1 MIVFVF
7 ILLYSIS
14 RYFDLSDFGLYNGCE
29 WYSYIT
35 FNFVHLTFFHL
46 ITNSV
51 MMIIYGNLVKQVYNK
66 YISVIIPTISSI
78 ISGILFIQNK
88 PTFGASAILFSLLGM
103 YMCFLYRK
111 KIQGYIR
118 FFIITAILIAIQSL
132 VAHDMVNWRIHIFS
146 MVFSFITAYTYESVR
161 TIRYNRSNRG
171 K

>member
-1 MIVFVF
+1 MIVFAF

-14 RYFDLSDFGLYNGCE
+14 RYFDLSDFGLHNGCE

-35 FNFVHLTFFHL
+35 FNFIHLTFFHL

-51 MMIIYGNLVKQVYNK
+51 MMIIYGNLIKQVYNK
-66 YISVIIPTISSI
+66 FVSVIIPAISAVL
-78 ISGILFIQNK
+78 SGVLFVQNK

-103 YMCFLYRK
+103 YMCYLYRK

-146 MVFSFITAYTYESVR
+146 MVFSFITAYAYESVR